1 MPHSGKQLCARQ
13 ASLNSN
19 VRQKG
24 LSSSSRYL
32 LPDGAGTH
40 ADLLYGVTQMPL
52 GTIELPAP
60 VPDFPCFMD
69 IHPAEIGWAT
79 LIEIVGH
86 LRSFALSIAR
96 VAPLLRPWY
105 NMLQGLWFEFPYN
118 SVGPSELP
126 VPLTS
131 LSIWE
136 AQSLNS

>member
-1 MPHSGKQLCARQ
+1 MPRSGKQLRARQ

-19 VRQKG
+19 ARQRS

-32 LPDGAGTH
+32 FPDRARTH
-40 ADLLYGVTQMPL
+40 ADFLYGITQLPL

-60 VPDFPCFMD
+60 VADFPCFMD
-69 IHPAEIGWAT
+69 IHAAEIGWAT
-79 LIEIVGH
+79 LIQIVGH

-118 SVGPSELP
+118 SFGSSELP

-131 LSIWE
+131 LSI
-136 AQSLNS
+136 